1 MLKDVYLGNFINVYL
16 FSLTSLKLFH
26 DTKHVL
32 NAGIISKSM
41 QHVIACSSPYS
52 YVLPCNP

>member
-1 MLKDVYLGNFINVYL
+1 MLKDVYLGNFSNIYL
-16 FSLTSLKLFH
+16 FSLTSLKLF
-26 DTKHVL
+26 HVL

-41 QHVIACSSPYS
+41 QHIIACSSPYS